1 MLLILL
7 VLAVLAVA
15 VTALLAVLAVV
26 LLMRERRAGN
36 EHRGGGEDE
45 VTKCFHL
52 DLLGGLMQEGPAAAM
67 WLRSQC
73 FKGRCCYGMC
83 PTVR

>member
-52 DLLGGLMQEGPAAAM
+52 DLQRLAQENFPHPG
-67 WLRSQC
+67 
-73 FKGRCCYGMC
+73 YGDGE
-83 PTVR
+83 RE